1 MSQINIKCKNTKI
14 IKLSYLSARKK
25 GRVGEKAVYKHLMEA
40 SGYENHR
47 LRNIVKLIDDAV
59 IDGVWIFD
67 TRYLDV
73 RFLNAGKRGT
83 VISHPVAHG
92 VFRIPHWA

>member
-14 IKLSYLSARKK
+14 IKLSYLSARKR
-25 GRVGEKAVYKHLMEA
+25 GHVGEMDVYYYLMEA
-40 SGYENHR
+40 SGHENHR
-47 LRNIVKLIDDAV
+47 LRNIVKLINDAV
-59 IDGVWIFD
+59 INDVWRFD

>member
-1 MSQINIKCKNTKI
+1 M
-14 IKLSYLSARKK
+14 
-25 GRVGEKAVYKHLMEA
+25 GEKDIYYYLMEA
-40 SGYENHR
+40 SGHENHR
-47 LRNIVKLIDDAV
+47 LRNIIKLIDDAV

-83 VISHPVAHG
+83 VIPHSVAHG
-92 VFRIPHWA
+92 AFRIPY